1 MDELTAVFSGVRQFV
16 TAITFL
22 IGVIVAFRI
31 YRKWN
36 QGEDVE
42 ESLYYWLI
50 GLFVSSIFIN
60 LVSKSFGF

>member
-1 MDELTAVFSGVRQFV
+1 MDELAAVFSGVRQLV

-22 IGVIVAFRI
+22 IGVLVAFRI

-42 ESLYYWLI
+42 ESLYYWLV
-50 GLFVSSIFIN
+50 GLFVASIFIN
-60 LVSKSFGF
+60 LVAKSFGF

>member
-16 TAITFL
+16 TSITFL

-36 QGEDVE
+36 QGEEVE
-42 ESLYYWLI
+42 ESIYYWLI
-50 GLFVSSIFIN
+50 GLFVASIFIN